1 MRDAFIATLFFLS
14 GAAFAQSADVGLVN
28 LVQGEVG
35 YAPRGGAHGNV
46 NAFMRVRDGDRFELP
61 AGTQLRVVYFDGA
74 RQERWQGPASFR
86 AGKTSGEHIA
96 GAAAEIVILPVGVPQ
111 RIARVPELVQNAK
124 LGGIQ
129 LRGGVAQPRPDKEI
143 QMTLLEA
150 RAAYDEMRQRLPAD
164 DITPEL
170 FLYAALYD
178 YQMYDDMKPVVAEMR
193 RKQPASEDAKSLES
207 WLQRRT
213 GQ

>member
-1 MRDAFIATLFFLS
+1 MRNALIATLCFLS
-14 GAAFAQSADVGLVN
+14 GAAFAQSADVGVVN
-28 LVQGEVG
+28 LVQGEVAF
-35 YAPRGGAHGNV
+35 APRAGAQGKV
-46 NAFMRVRDGDRFELP
+46 SAFMRVRDGDRFELP
-61 AGTQLRVVYFDGA
+61 AGAQLRVVYFDGA

-86 AGKTSGEHIA
+86 AGKTAGEPIA
-96 GAAAEIVILPVGVPQ
+96 GAAAEVVNLPAGVPQ

-129 LRGGVAQPRPDKEI
+129 LRGGVSRPQADKEI
-143 QMTLLEA
+143 QMSVREA
-150 RAAYDEMRQRLPAD
+150 RAAYDEMSKQLPAD

-170 FLYAALYD
+170 FLYSALYD
-178 YQMYDDMKPVVAEMR
+178 YQMYDDMKLVVAEMR
-193 RKQPASEDAKSLES
+193 RKQPGSEDAKSLES